1 MTTAFVHYN
10 TIVLYHRCSCP
21 IFSDLTEDYNSITIR
36 VNHLY
41 NMLCGSDTLK
51 FVLIIDFCTKSETPT
66 MPFPTHR
73 STFNSVQSAVV
84 YHPHIVNYGMHH
96 RSFAFRCLSNCEGS
110 CEQLPFHS
118 VYQWCSIVSLCYQ
131 PSHILHVIPPHFHGH
146 VFFLVHCESR
156 YILFFLSFRKYSL
169 RITGT
174 AIWYLLWSCI
184 HCSSFFIFI
193 SCCFKSPYI
202 SSILFM

>member
-84 YHPHIVNYGMHH
+84 YHPHIVNYGMHQFTSISQLWY
-96 RSFAFRCLSNCEGS
+96 RSFFRFSLFIELWRIVRTTAFPFCISMVFDRITM
-110 CEQLPFHS
+110 LPAFS
-118 VYQWCSIVSLCYQ
+118 FSTPYSSSFSWPC
-131 PSHILHVIPPHFHGH
+131 
-146 VFFLVHCESR
+146 
-156 YILFFLSFRKYSL
+156 FLSRSL
-169 RITGT
+169 RI
-174 AIWYLLWSCI
+174 
-184 HCSSFFIFI
+184 
-193 SCCFKSPYI
+193 
-202 SSILFM
+202 